1 MVEVGDKALD
11 FTLLNQDRQPVK
23 LSDYIG
29 KKNIVLAFYFL
40 DFSPVCTNEMCSF
53 DNSLKELENL
63 DAIVFGISVDSPFSH
78 KAFAE
83 KYNLKIQLLSDFNR
97 EVIRKYDVVHEEMFG
112 FKNIG
117 KRAVFVIDK
126 NGIIRYK
133 WVSEDPRKEPN
144 YEEIKKV
151 LSELK

>member
-1 MVEVGDKALD
+1 
-11 FTLLNQDRQPVK
+11 
-23 LSDYIG
+23 
-29 KKNIVLAFYFL
+29 
-40 DFSPVCTNEMCSF
+40 MCSF

>member
-97 EVIRKYDVVHEEMFG
+97 EVIRKYDVIHEEMFG

>member
-1 MVEVGDKALD
+1 MVEVGDKAID

>member
-53 DNSLKELENL
+53 NNSLKELENL

>member
-23 LSDYIG
+23 LLDYIG

>member
-53 DNSLKELENL
+53 DNYLKELENL

>member
-1 MVEVGDKALD
+1 MVEVGNKALD